1 MNSLTLGNLFLAA
14 KLFICVNCSTGSFD
28 QVIGQAYI
36 PKDHLTGN
44 KKLVTICQFG
54 EWAVWLVLCS
64 AVTYVLVTGRTD
76 RYTE

>member
-44 KKLVTICQFG
+44 KKLVTICSLESG
-54 EWAVWLVLCS
+54 LYGLCYAVL
-64 AVTYVLVTGRTD
+64 
-76 RYTE
+76 